1 MNDTTLL
8 YISYGVVFVILIVI
22 GVVMWMDGKDG
33 DV

>member
-8 YISYGVVFVILIVI
+8 YISYGVVFAILIVI

>member
-8 YISYGVVFVILIVI
+8 YISYGVVFEILIVI

>member
-1 MNDTTLL
+1 MNDTTL

-22 GVVMWMDGKDG
+22 GVVLWMDGKGG